1 MKDLLSVDDPLRLLA
16 HEKSSKGNKVD
27 PRPCR
32 LPLGII
38 VLQLVPEFE
47 GKTSDVEDTK
57 GEGIL
62 SISNENPFS
71 APILSMVVPG
81 SNDLQ
86 TLEADTLLDHCPR
99 GIFPLEF
106 PRVLLLCPLLVSLEN
121 G

>member
-1 MKDLLSVDDPLRLLA
+1 MQP
-16 HEKSSKGNKVD
+16 
-27 PRPCR
+27 
-32 LPLGII
+32 
-38 VLQLVPEFE
+38 VPEFE
-47 GKTSDVEDTK
+47 GKTSDVEDLK

-71 APILSMVVPG
+71 VPILSMVVPG

-86 TLEADTLLDHCPR
+86 TVEADTLLDHCPG

-106 PRVLLLCPLLVSLEN
+106 PRVLLLCPLLVALLYGNPRPLPLSSWCS